1 MAGPNAGAADATR
14 RAPRLFG
21 MTIGD
26 FVARFGALFGLIIL
40 VVFLSATSPTFLTGN
55 NLANVARQG
64 TVNALLAIGL
74 LLAIITAG
82 IDLSVGSVLALSMST
97 LALLTIRLGVNQY
110 VGMLVCLLVGLA
122 LGAANGLLLTKLR
135 LPHPFIATLATL
147 NIARGLALVITGAS
161 PISGFDRA
169 GATAIPFLG
178 AGTIGAGIFGGQEGS
193 GGIPIAFFVV
203 LAVYVVFHIVLTR
216 TVIGRHVYAVGG
228 NITAARLSGVNVD
241 RTLVTV
247 YSISGLMA
255 GLAGLLLAG
264 RTNSGYPTAA
274 VGAELDAISAVIIGG
289 ASFFGGVGTVWGTAI
304 GVVFITVLRN
314 GLVLLQV
321 PIEWQTVAIGAVI
334 ILAVYVDVLRQR
346 GGQRS

>member
-1 MAGPNAGAADATR
+1 MARTNADAVETSD

-21 MTIGD
+21 MTLGD
-26 FVARFGALFGLIIL
+26 FVARFGALFGLAIL
-40 VVFLSATSPTFLTGN
+40 VIFLSLASPGFLTIGN
-55 NLANVARQG
+55 MSNIARQG
-64 TVNALLAIGL
+64 IVNALLAIGL

-82 IDLSVGSVLALSMST
+82 IDLSVGSILALAMSA
-97 LALLTIRLGVNQY
+97 LALLTIRWGVNQY
-110 VGMLVCLLVGLA
+110 LAILLCLLIGLGMGA
-122 LGAANGLLLTKLR
+122 LNGLLLTKLH

-147 NIARGLALVITGAS
+147 NIARGLALVITGAA

-169 GATAIPFLG
+169 GAPAIPWLG
-178 AGTIGAGIFGGQEGS
+178 AGTIGP
-193 GGIPIAFFVV
+193 IPIAFLLVV
-203 LAVYVVFHIVLTR
+203 AVYALFHVLLQR
-216 TVIGRHVYAVGG
+216 TVIGRHIYAVGG
-228 NITAARLSGVNVD
+228 NIVSARLSGVNVD
-241 RTLVTV
+241 RTLLTV
-247 YSISGLMA
+247 YSLSGLMA
-255 GLAGLLLAG
+255 GMAGLLLAG

-314 GLVLLQV
+314 GLVLLGV

-334 ILAVYVDVLRQR
+334 VLAVYVDVLRQR